1 MKSLKSFADF
11 LLDLER
17 CSDGRSPDIFQQSAF
32 ECLGQCL
39 DFDSGVWASGALTS
53 TGPDFHSVALW
64 RQPAQMLLDY
74 EALKAEDPLFG
85 GRTRAS
91 HPGLAAMPAGP
102 AAEHGRPRPS
112 LPAWPAACRHDA
124 GSPAM
129 QRGARLGA
137 VLWHCGR
144 WSVGRSGSTYASADS
159 FLARIQSVQRR
170 LRSRS
175 RRPVRA
181 PGSDHRHRAAP
192 LQVRRYSWRSRPSR
206 NRRAGCSL

>member
-112 LPAWPAACRHDA
+112 LPAWPAACRHAALARSDA
-124 GSPAM
+124 PAVSWLV
-129 QRGARLGA
+129 RSGFSGFAAGGHARADGADAHRAGA
-137 VLWHCGR
+137 CGR
-144 WSVGRSGSTYASADS
+144 AMEAW
-159 FLARIQSVQRR
+159 
-170 LRSRS
+170 
-175 RRPVRA
+175 
-181 PGSDHRHRAAP
+181 
-192 LQVRRYSWRSRPSR
+192 
-206 NRRAGCSL
+206 